1 MALKRTLSII
11 IALMFLLTSIKTV
24 IGQDEPTS
32 PIYIVQSGE
41 NLTEIA
47 ERFGISVQDL
57 INANNITDS
66 NLISAG
72 TQLVIP
78 GITGISGVL
87 TTTPVEF
94 GETYASILRRY
105 QISADNFQKLNAITS
120 PAEIDRKSV
129 V

>member
-24 IGQDEPTS
+24 IGQDEPTV

-57 INANNITDS
+57 INANAITDS

-72 TQLVIP
+72 TQLIIP
-78 GITGISGVL
+78 GITGISGV
-87 TTTPVEF
+87 
-94 GETYASILRRY
+94 G
-105 QISADNFQKLNAITS
+105 
-120 PAEIDRKSV
+120 
-129 V
+129 